1 MMPTA
6 AACSRPTATCLAQA
20 EVQMMRILLGWLA
33 DLFYGLGQL
42 ALPGGRIGR
51 AMARYFLHRCL
62 SLNPGHERAQG
73 YRDYLYGVWAVERGD
88 PDAGLRLLRRAAR
101 ALPQDPAV
109 ALDAGVALAIC
120 GQYEAAATTLSRLL
134 QEHPHRL
141 SGERQLWSA
150 LAWSHLRLRNYQQ
163 ALETARAAA
172 TAGCASAQLRLVTLF
187 ANLACGDGFEAG
199 VLAGLLRSHVRLL
212 PNVLEFAEQ
221 MAEDDRPGL
230 ADQVL
235 GALPADL
242 QAHGLR
248 LIASSSIH
256 GRRWRAARW
265 ALARLQ
271 TFARERVAYLVLES
285 ELYLH
290 EQQFPQALA
299 AAEQAVAQAEPST
312 ARGQRTGSGLG
323 AAEEQLGEVLL
334 VMGRSEEAFPHFVR
348 ALAEGSLSA
357 LAGGAVALRL
367 VEQGRIQ
374 EARQV
379 FRFSRRGAELGVAY
393 AHLATALI
401 LLEEGQTGEALNL
414 TELAWEAYRDLPAWA
429 AQPSVRET
437 LSTYLRRLAQDLA
450 ERAEAASQPDLLT
463 GARRLLRNLERP
475 ASD

>member
-1 MMPTA
+1 
-6 AACSRPTATCLAQA
+6 
-20 EVQMMRILLGWLA
+20 MRILLGWFA
-33 DLFYGLGQL
+33 ELFYGLGQL
-42 ALPGGRIGR
+42 VLPGGRLGR
-51 AMARYFLHRCL
+51 ALARYFLHCCL
-62 SLNPGHERAQG
+62 ALNPGHERARG
-73 YRDYLYGVWAVERGD
+73 YREYLYGVLAVEHGD
-88 PDAGLRLLRRAAR
+88 SDEGLRLLRRAAR

-120 GQYEAAATTLSRLL
+120 GQYEAAASTLSRLL
-134 QEHPHRL
+134 QEHPRRL

-150 LAWSHLRLRNYQQ
+150 LAWSHLRLGDYQQ

-172 TAGCASAQLRLVTLF
+172 AAGCASAQLRLVTLF
-187 ANLACGDGFEAG
+187 ADLARGGGLETGA
-199 VLAGLLRSHVRLL
+199 LAGLLRSHVRLL

-221 MAEDDRPGL
+221 MAEAGKPGL

-235 GALPADL
+235 GALPPDL

-256 GRRWRAARW
+256 GRRWQAARW

-271 TFARERVAYLVLES
+271 TFARERASYLVLKS
-285 ELYLH
+285 ELHLH
-290 EQQFPQALA
+290 QQDFAEALA
-299 AAEQAVAQAEPST
+299 AAEQAVVVAQAEPGGP
-312 ARGQRTGSGLG
+312 RGQRMGTGLG

-401 LLEEGQTGEALNL
+401 LREEGQLGEALNL
-414 TELAWEAYRDLPAWA
+414 AELSWEAYRDLPAWA
-429 AQPSVRET
+429 AQPAVRET

-450 ERAEAASQPDLLT
+450 ARAEAASQPDLLSR
-463 GARRLLRNLERP
+463 ARRLLRNLDRSG
-475 ASD
+475 AD